1 MSDSTIDTIDI
12 KTGIGIRSILPWQD
26 QYFVLILYFQY
37 FTHWTVVGFFGGEM
51 RKYASNMH
59 FEKCL
64 KFFGS
69 IFIYFFLI
77 LYVYISQPCLR
88 HGPF

>member
-1 MSDSTIDTIDI
+1 MSDSTVDTIDI

-37 FTHWTVVGFFGGEM
+37 FTHWTVVFWEM
-51 RKYASNMH
+51 KKYASNMH

-69 IFIYFFLI
+69 IFFF
-77 LYVYISQPCLR
+77 
-88 HGPF
+88 F